1 MRILILGGDGYL
13 GWSTALHLSAS
24 GYDVVIVDNF
34 WKRNTLRELNRP
46 DLFQVEPIETR
57 IDVWRTHSGKSID
70 LRVGDVC
77 DQSFLS
83 SVVREF
89 VPDAIVHYAEQP
101 SAPYSMLGYTEAE
114 YTLRNNLLSTLSLVY
129 AVRDEAPETHIIK
142 LGTMGEYGTPN
153 IPIEEGFLEIEHKGR
168 KDKFLFPRQGGSLY
182 HTTKIQDTD
191 LLYFYVRNW
200 GLRATD
206 LMQGPVYGF
215 ETIESAFDSKLA
227 TFFCYDDL
235 FGTVLNRFLVQA
247 VVGQPLTVF
256 GKGLQTRGYL
266 NIVDTVQC
274 IRLAIENPSRDGE
287 LRVFNQFTETLT
299 VNQIAELVRSAGE
312 ALGLKVSID
321 HLENPRLEKEE
332 HFYQVENTNLL
343 DLGLDPKLL
352 SENVVITMLQKVMVQ
367 ASNIRPQIIM
377 PTAQWTK

>member
-1 MRILILGGDGYL
+1 VRILILGGDGYL

-34 WKRNTLRELNRP
+34 WKRNTLRALNRP

-57 IDVWRTHSGKSID
+57 IDVWRAHSGKNID

-83 SVVREF
+83 TVVREL

-153 IPIEEGFLEIEHKGR
+153 IPIEEGFIEIEHKGR
-168 KDKFLFPRQGGSLY
+168 KDEFLFPRQGGSLY

-200 GLRATD
+200 GLRVTD

-274 IRLAIENPSRDGE
+274 IRLAIENPSCDGE

>member
-34 WKRNTLRELNRP
+34 WKRNTLRALNRP

-57 IDVWRTHSGKSID
+57 IDVWRAHSGKNID

-83 SVVREF
+83 TVVREL

-153 IPIEEGFLEIEHKGR
+153 IPIEEGFIEIEHKGR
-168 KDKFLFPRQGGSLY
+168 KDEFLFPRQGGSLY

-200 GLRATD
+200 GLRVTD

-274 IRLAIENPSRDGE
+274 IRLAIENPSCDGE

>member
-77 DQSFLS
+77 DQFFLS

-274 IRLAIENPSRDGE
+274 IRLAIENPSCDGE

>member
-367 ASNIRPQIIM
+367 ASNIRTHIIM